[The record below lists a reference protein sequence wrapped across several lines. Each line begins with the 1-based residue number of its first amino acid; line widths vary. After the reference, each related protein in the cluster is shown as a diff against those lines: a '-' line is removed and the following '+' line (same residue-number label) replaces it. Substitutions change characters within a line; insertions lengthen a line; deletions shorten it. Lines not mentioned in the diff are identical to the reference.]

1 MNLVTFLLHTNCCD
15 FPSPPDST
23 AKYPNMFGFGNIPG
37 IYLSCSEEFV
47 FSDLLTPAAECNN
60 FPLGVIEDWS
70 KIPPE
75 CQPKTL
81 VGDHLPPVD
90 SMGAEYPMLRLFTM
104 SSLPGYSEASPRS
117 FVSALHRYD
126 LTENTTDSDSL
137 KWEVDSLQMFMAD
150 DIEDPTR
157 LSFRQIWDA
166 SLTMKTSTGCT
177 GHWQFYPDQD
187 RWYDAQGFGLA
198 EIVDFTDLVNKN
210 SAGLGTFR
218 LVRIDEVPT
227 SYAEV
232 KSICSDRE
240 SNFKSPN
247 DENGDDDNNNKSLMA
262 DNGDTSSGNSRRS
275 RVRQLATA
283 ILFSASTLFA
293 FL

>member
-1 MNLVTFLLHTNCCD
+1 
-15 FPSPPDST
+15 
-23 AKYPNMFGFGNIPG
+23 
-37 IYLSCSEEFV
+37 
-47 FSDLLTPAAECNN
+47 
-60 FPLGVIEDWS
+60 
-70 KIPPE
+70 
-75 CQPKTL
+75 
-81 VGDHLPPVD
+81 
-90 SMGAEYPMLRLFTM
+90 MLRPFTM
-104 SSLPGYSEASPRS
+104 SSLPGYSSTEDSPRS

-198 EIVDFTDLVNKN
+198 EVVDFTDLVNKN

-218 LVRIDEVPT
+218 LVRVDEVPT

-232 KSICSDRE
+232 ESICFERK

-247 DENGDDDNNNKSLMA
+247 DNNGDDNKSSMA

-275 RVRQLATA
+275 RFRQLATA
-283 ILFSASTLFA
+283 IPIFVSILFA